1 MDACMR
7 ATSYT
12 RLACYKPCFA
22 FINWGR
28 KFQPEVWARAVST
41 VYCEHS
47 SSFWTREQCY
57 LLCKEPHNQWWIDQQ
72 KQFASNAMK
81 EKQVTSPSLLIFCR
95 DSDFGLTEMC
105 VLVMISTRPSGQLS
119 RCGQVFNVL
128 IFVDATHDAPDPR
141 CQAVYESKQCLLKN
155 YPFGSSLTSSSISFV
170 PSTDLPW
177 WHNALFLKWSVALFR
192 SFGSN
197 LEEEHTLNQLL
208 VEMDG
213 IGTQEGVIMLGAT
226 NRADILDQ
234 VSNTGLLSWI
244 WGGHYVVSL
253 FVKVWGGWNFLKGNM
268 LFGLKMLKVFPS
280 AGFVWWFYEY
290 L

>member
-1 MDACMR
+1 
-7 ATSYT
+7 
-12 RLACYKPCFA
+12 
-22 FINWGR
+22 
-28 KFQPEVWARAVST
+28 
-41 VYCEHS
+41 
-47 SSFWTREQCY
+47 
-57 LLCKEPHNQWWIDQQ
+57 
-72 KQFASNAMK
+72 
-81 EKQVTSPSLLIFCR
+81 
-95 DSDFGLTEMC
+95 MC

-128 IFVDATHDAPDPR
+128 IFVDATHDALDPR

-244 WGGHYVVSL
+244 WGGHYVVLL
-253 FVKVWGGWNFLKGNM
+253 FVKVLGGAGIFLKG
-268 LFGLKMLKVFPS
+268 S
-280 AGFVWWFYEY
+280 QREY
-290 L
+290 AIWPENVESISICRLCLVVL